1 MAKKIAEVRLNSKTG
16 LVQIKMNRGGNHTLK
31 GEKAVRFEQH
41 RNSYIAN
48 NIGES
53 EANFLAATD
62 YVEGRL

>member
-1 MAKKIAEVRLNSKTG
+1 MAKKIAEVRLNSKAG

-31 GEKAVRFEQH
+31 GEKAVLFEQH

-48 NIGES
+48 HIGES

>member
-1 MAKKIAEVRLNSKTG
+1 MAKKIAEVRLNPKAG

-41 RNSYIAN
+41 RNNYIAN
-48 NIGES
+48 HIGES